1 MTSALS
7 TDLQLASSQSLAWY
21 RASSTAERGF
31 CSTCGSNLLWRQFAS
46 DTTSITAGTLDAPTG
61 LAIEQ
66 HIFVADKS
74 DYHSLN
80 DDLPKLQA

>member
-1 MTSALS
+1 MK
-7 TDLQLASSQSLAWY
+7 QPGGI
-21 RASSTAERGF
+21 RIAEEQG
-31 CSTCGSNLLWRQFAS
+31 